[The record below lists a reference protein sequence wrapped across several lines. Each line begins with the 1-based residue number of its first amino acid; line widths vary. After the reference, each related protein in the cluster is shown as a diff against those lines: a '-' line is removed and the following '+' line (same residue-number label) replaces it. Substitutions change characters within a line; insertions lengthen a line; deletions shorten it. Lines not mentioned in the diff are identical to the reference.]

1 MYESYLNSWPTDS
14 QWYNGGGSAEETSYA
29 YRGHLAARDMALQ
42 AKDNS
47 SAQYHDKML
56 KRIKDGFQKSYGSGE
71 KGIPELIES
80 KEGMKDYMKIRGY
93 ILFFFLLM
101 PD

>member
-1 MYESYLNSWPTDS
+1 MDF
-14 QWYNGGGSAEETSYA
+14 
-29 YRGHLAARDMALQ
+29 
-42 AKDNS
+42 K
-47 SAQYHDKML
+47 
-56 KRIKDGFQKSYGSGE
+56 KSYGSGE